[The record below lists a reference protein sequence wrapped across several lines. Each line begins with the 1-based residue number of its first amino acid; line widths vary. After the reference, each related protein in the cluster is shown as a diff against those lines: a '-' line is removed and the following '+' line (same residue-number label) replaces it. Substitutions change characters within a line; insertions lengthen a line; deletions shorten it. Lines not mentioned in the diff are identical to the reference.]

1 MIKKEFISVKISSK
15 TLSFYKEILKE
26 DNISIGDTVKVS
38 SLDLQN
44 GTSIKVTGLCFYCGK
59 EKIISKKAYNSQTD
73 NNKKK
78 FTCSKSC
85 SLLKSKETNLKK
97 WGVENPFQSEE
108 IKGKIKRSNI
118 KKWGV
123 ENPQQSD
130 IIKEKTLVTNLKRWG
145 YKKPSMSDGVKSKVK
160 QTNNTKFGFDYP
172 AQSEDIKKK
181 MLSSCY
187 DRWGVYNFSKTD
199 KFKEILYKRSFDKM
213 IKKLKKHGE
222 LLDSNKS
229 EYKIKCGKCS
239 SEFLILYSLMY
250 NRIMNGE
257 IVCTEC
263 NPKNKPIKE
272 NELYDFISDNYDG
285 EIVKNQRKL
294 ISNELDI
301 YLPDLKLA
309 FEFNGLYWHSD
320 LYKSRNYHLNKTK
333 ECELNNVQLIHI
345 WEDDWRYKRD
355 IIKSIIINKLGK
367 SISIYARKTKVKVVT
382 DNNLVRDFLKENHL
396 QGFVGSSV
404 KLGLF
409 YNDELVSI
417 MTFGKLRKSLG
428 QKSKTGTYEL
438 LRFCSKLN
446 YSVVG
451 GASKLLEYFNNNYQ
465 PIELISYSDSSR
477 SSGDLYEKMGFKLSH
492 ETVSNYY
499 WVVDGIRK
507 HRFNYRKDKLIKDG
521 QDSNKTETEIMYEKG
536 YYRVFDSGS
545 KKWIK

>member
-160 QTNNTKFGFDYP
+160 QTNNIKFGFDYP

-285 EIVKNQRKL
+285 EIIKNQRKL

>member
-1 MIKKEFISVKISSK
+1 VIKKEFISVKISSK

-382 DNNLVRDFLKENHL
+382 NNNLVRDFLKENHL

>member
-160 QTNNTKFGFDYP
+160 QTNNIKFGFDYP

>member
-1 MIKKEFISVKISSK
+1 VIKKEFISVKISSK

>member
-382 DNNLVRDFLKENHL
+382 NNNLVRDFLKENHL